1 MPLNKPALKS
11 ALVDAF
17 TEELPSVS
25 ADQAAAIDRIATKF
39 SDAIDAFVRSGTV
52 PSGIPVTV
60 LTSTGIGATTGVG
73 SIE

>member
-17 TEELPSVS
+17 SDELPTVS
-25 ADQAAAIDRIATKF
+25 ADQAEAIDRIATKF

-52 PSGIPVTV
+52 PAGIPVTV
-60 LTSTGIGATTGVG
+60 LPSTGIGATTGVG